1 LEIHIQFPVY
11 LEDRFDALRR
21 IIFRS
26 ADLASDIAANGLHNP
41 VVLYQGQILDGVN

>member
-1 LEIHIQFPVY
+1 MP
-11 LEDRFDALRR
+11 LRR

-41 VVLYQGQILDGVN
+41 VVLYQGVNGVNRHCEIFLRQSRF